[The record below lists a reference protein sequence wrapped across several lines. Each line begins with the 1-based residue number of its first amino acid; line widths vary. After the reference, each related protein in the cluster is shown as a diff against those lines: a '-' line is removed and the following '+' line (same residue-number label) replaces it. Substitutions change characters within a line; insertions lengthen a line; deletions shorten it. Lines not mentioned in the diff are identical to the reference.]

1 MERRQARAGRVNA
14 RRAAKTAAFWAATVL
29 AAPAILSY
37 WLKAAIVGRDR
48 ALAGSTQLLALA
60 PGIPGQYLRRAF
72 LCRVLAHCDPS
83 ATIEFGTV
91 FSQAGARI
99 DEQAYVGPRCHLGL
113 VHLERDVL
121 VAAGVHIPSG
131 PDTHGIDDLSTPIR
145 LQPGQPR
152 MVRIGAGTWIGS
164 GAIVMADVGRDSV
177 VGAGSIVTRA
187 LPDRV
192 IAAGSPARVRRHR
205 DQAGRHSA

>member
-14 RRAAKTAAFWAATVL
+14 RRAAKAAAFWVATL
-29 AAPAILSY
+29 AVAPVIVSY
-37 WLKAAIVGRDR
+37 WLKTVIVGRDR
-48 ALAGSTQLLALA
+48 ALAGSTQLLALV

-72 LCRVLAHCDPS
+72 LRRALAHCDPS

-99 DEQAYVGPRCHLGL
+99 DEHAYVGPRCHLGL

-145 LQPGQPR
+145 LQPGRLR

-164 GAIVMADVGRDSV
+164 GAVVMADVGCDAV
-177 VGAGSIVTRA
+177 IGAGSIVTHA

-205 DQAGRHSA
+205 GPAGRQSA

>member
-1 MERRQARAGRVNA
+1 MERCQTRPGGVTARGCL
-14 RRAAKTAAFWAATVL
+14 KTAALWAATLV

-37 WLKAAIVGRDR
+37 RLKAAVIGRDR
-48 ALAGSTQLLALA
+48 ALAGSTQLLALV
-60 PGIPGQYLRRAF
+60 PGISGQYLRRAF
-72 LCRVLAHCDPS
+72 LCRVLERCDPS

-99 DEQAYVGPRCHLGL
+99 DEDVYVGPHCHLGL

-131 PDTHGIDDLSTPIR
+131 PDTHGTDDVSTPIR
-145 LQPGQPR
+145 LQPGRPR

-177 VGAGSIVTRA
+177 VGAGSIVTHA

-192 IAAGSPARVRRHR
+192 IAAGSPARVRRLR
-205 DQAGRHSA
+205 GDAGQRSA